1 MTNLQRIKK
10 FQFKGEEYQI
20 EFPTVGEY
28 MEIENQKL
36 IQSNGQWV
44 NLIKNQTVS
53 ALRSIQIIECVSIL
67 MVLCPKLF
75 GNMKVISYKEIDALD
90 FVELLTIYNK
100 EINPWYSAWFK
111 QFNEVILGANKELS
125 SEEK

>member
-1 MTNLQRIKK
+1 MADLNRKK
-10 FQFKGEEYQI
+10 VFTFKKEEYTI

-36 IQSNGQWV
+36 IQSNGQWI

-75 GNMKVISYKEIDALD
+75 GNMKVTSYKEIDALD

>member
-1 MTNLQRIKK
+1 MANLQRVKK

-44 NLIKNQTVS
+44 NLLKNQTVS

-75 GNMKVISYKEIDALD
+75 GNMKVTSYKEIDAID
-90 FVELLTIYNK
+90 FISLLTLYNN
-100 EINPWYSAWFK
+100 EIGPWYSAWFK
-111 QFNEVILGANKELS
+111 QFNEVIIGAN
-125 SEEK
+125 EEFSKK